1 MTNTPTSFERSQ
13 DEPQGLAASIQSASP
28 AVEAKEREL
37 SAENGLPEAF
47 TKVAR
52 AKQEWEA
59 TADSLPQLI
68 CLVDERGSIIRANR
82 VVETWGLGSVRSISG
97 LHFHRLLHPRC
108 PGVFCYLQNLLQD
121 TSALTSSGHRSDL
134 ETFDSVLRRDVHVTL
149 APILDRAKTAQDT
162 LVIIIE
168 DISECKQAELRLR
181 PYTTRVE
188 TVGDLQEAP
197 VALRKAIDRV
207 RAWL

>member
-1 MTNTPTSFERSQ
+1 
-13 DEPQGLAASIQSASP
+13 
-28 AVEAKEREL
+28 
-37 SAENGLPEAF
+37 
-47 TKVAR
+47 
-52 AKQEWEA
+52 
-59 TADSLPQLI
+59 
-68 CLVDERGSIIRANR
+68 
-82 VVETWGLGSVRSISG
+82 
-97 LHFHRLLHPRC
+97 
-108 PGVFCYLQNLLQD
+108 
-121 TSALTSSGHRSDL
+121 L

-181 PYTTRVE
+181 PYTARVE